1 MAWLFLRQQVKQR
14 VGLLAF
20 LGVMLVPMFPLSILS
35 RRDEIINRGQQSTLL

>member
-20 LGVMLVPMFPLSILS
+20 LGDVGSHVPSIYPEPP
-35 RRDEIINRGQQSTLL
+35 R